1 MTTYYSDP
9 FEGDIKSEATN
20 GQKPYTSA
28 TSDRNKDGILTI
40 DQEHV
45 ADIMSVFRH
54 DSNSFGWG
62 KLINNVQNAS
72 RKTLRILADF
82 QLVAL
87 RLAKQ
92 QVVVTWNDQS
102 ATVTSEFPATMGQIN
117 IAPENTTESDD
128 LKTFYRRVRS
138 NMVAKRIENSI
149 KTYFWKNQFSNRK
162 YLGTWVNLDDTA
174 SYDGP
179 TILQILISNTNPSTR
194 VGVRDLKTSIRTTKL
209 NKLQYNVVD
218 ACDKLRQIMR

>member
-102 ATVTSEFPATMGQIN
+102 ATVTSEFPATMG
-117 IAPENTTESDD
+117 
-128 LKTFYRRVRS
+128 
-138 NMVAKRIENSI
+138 
-149 KTYFWKNQFSNRK
+149 
-162 YLGTWVNLDDTA
+162 
-174 SYDGP
+174 
-179 TILQILISNTNPSTR
+179 
-194 VGVRDLKTSIRTTKL
+194 
-209 NKLQYNVVD
+209 
-218 ACDKLRQIMR
+218 